1 MTGAPSDPL
10 TGWVRGSLEL
20 ALLAALAG
28 GERHGYALAQ
38 HLADQ
43 GLGQIRG
50 GVLYPV
56 LGKLEAAG
64 AVASVWLPGE
74 GGPGRKVYAIT
85 VAGRERLAAERVRWQ
100 EFIEAFDR
108 MLAAT
113 GQATPRARGDHR

>member
-1 MTGAPSDPL
+1 MAGAPPDPL
-10 TGWVRGSLEL
+10 AGWVRGSLEL

-38 HLADQ
+38 RLADQ

-64 AVASVWLPGE
+64 SVRAEWLPGE

-85 VAGRERLAAERVRWQ
+85 PAGRERLAAERVRWH
-100 EFIEAFDR
+100 EFVDAFDR
-108 MLAAT
+108 MLAT
-113 GQATPRARGDHR
+113 TDREGPR

>member
-1 MTGAPSDPL
+1 MAGAASDPL
-10 TGWVRGSLEL
+10 AGWVRGSLEL

-38 HLADQ
+38 RLAEQ

-64 AVASVWLPGE
+64 AVRAEWLPGE

-85 VAGRERLAAERVRWQ
+85 AAGRERLAEERVRWHG
-100 EFIEAFDR
+100 FVDAFGR
-108 MLAAT
+108 MLAET
-113 GQATPRARGDHR
+113 EKERSR

>member
-1 MTGAPSDPL
+1 MADTDPL

-28 GERHGYALAQ
+28 GEGHGYALAQ

-50 GVLYPV
+50 GALYPV

-64 AVASVWLPGE
+64 AVRAAWLPGE

-85 VAGRERLAAERVRWQ
+85 PAGRDRLAAERVRWR
-100 EFIEAFDR
+100 EFAGAFDR
-108 MLAAT
+108 MLTQTET
-113 GQATPRARGDHR
+113 GLETGRGQQ